1 MGSQVPIL
9 GWVTGKAEITAPVD
23 CCDLPAQLDAIY
35 NNVAMRC
42 FIIFF
47 DFSLLDEVVGD
58 KKEPSV

>member
-1 MGSQVPIL
+1 M
-9 GWVTGKAEITAPVD
+9 D
-23 CCDLPAQLDAIY
+23 CCGIPAQLFAIN